1 MPVVLALELA
11 SINIDSTLIKT
22 IFPNHMINVESTL
35 INVEF
40 GAKTMGICQVI
51 NFE

>member
-1 MPVVLALELA
+1 MPVVLVLELA

-22 IFPNHMINVESTL
+22 IFPIYMINGESTL

-40 GAKTMGICQVI
+40 SAKTTGICQVN